1 MKRIVISLVICVF
14 VSACDRML
22 LGGED
27 KLMTAYENLQAPPA
41 LGDGI
46 EVSSLTKVNMDS
58 VRIYTL
64 IKALQEKSKHHIRSI
79 LIARH
84 NKLVL
89 ESYFN
94 GWKRERMQDMR
105 SATKSI
111 TSALMG
117 IAIDKQMVPSVNVP
131 VFNFFNNEYKTFAH
145 WEDIK
150 SEITIKDFLRM
161 RTGLRCNDWVPASE
175 GNEEKMYKKR
185 DWVKFVLDLPVDGRP
200 GENYSYCTGAPVT
213 LGAIISNA
221 SGRKIPDFAH
231 QYLFEPLGIK
241 EYSWEFM
248 PNGRADTGGHLHL
261 KPRDMLKFGLL
272 FMNQGTWNG
281 EQLISPSWIN
291 ESTKADGE
299 VPTSNGLQ
307 YGYLWW
313 CKKWVHNN
321 QDVKAYFASGNGGQ
335 FIFVLPEL
343 DIVVVFTGGGYN
355 TNMISI
361 ALSIMEGTIIRAVND

>member
-1 MKRIVISLVICVF
+1 MLCVF
-14 VSACDRML
+14 VSGCDKML
-22 LGGED
+22 LGGSEP
-27 KLMTAYENLQAPPA
+27 LTTTFENLQAPP
-41 LGDGI
+41 LMQDGI
-46 EVSSLTKVNMDS
+46 QVSSLTKVNMDS

-64 IKALQEKSKHHIRSI
+64 VKALQESSEHQIRSI
-79 LIARH
+79 LIARN

-117 IAIDKQMVPSVNVP
+117 IAIDKQFVPGVDAP
-131 VFNFFNNEYKTFAH
+131 VFGFFGEYKSIAH
-145 WEDIK
+145 WEDVK
-150 SEITIKDFLRM
+150 SKITIKDFLRM
-161 RTGLRCNDWVPASE
+161 RTGLSCNDWVPASV
-175 GNEEKMYKKR
+175 GNEERMYKKR
-185 DWVKFVLDLPVDGRP
+185 DWVKFVLDLPVASQP

-213 LGAIISNA
+213 LGAIITNA
-221 SGRKIPDFAH
+221 SGKKIPDFA
-231 QYLFEPLGIK
+231 QEYLFGPLGIR

-261 KPRDMLKFGLL
+261 RSRDMLKFGLL
-272 FMNQGTWNG
+272 FLNQGNWNG
-281 EQLISPSWIN
+281 QQLISPSWVS

-307 YGYLWW
+307 YGYFWW
-313 CKKWVHNN
+313 CKKWTHNN
-321 QDVKAYFASGNGGQ
+321 EDVNAYFASGNGGQ

-343 DIVVVFTGGGYN
+343 DMVVVFTGGGYN
-355 TNMISI
+355 TNMQAI
-361 ALSIMEGTIIRAVND
+361 ALSIVENTILKAVKD